1 MLCISQEN
9 IEQAVTCQ
17 ELINAMESAFK
28 IYEEN
33 LFNMPNR
40 MHIDHQNNTLLLM
53 PCITDDFFSTKL
65 VSVFPGNSEKN
76 LPVVDGVVVL
86 NDGQTGQALAVLN
99 GSKLTAMRTAAI
111 GSVGIRYLA
120 PHNAK
125 TLGLIGAGVQG
136 FQQVQ
141 FACSERNIENVFIYD
156 KFSTNLDDFCQKLK
170 EKMPQV
176 SFEIMTSVESL
187 MKQSQVIITTTT
199 SNEPVIPNQKDLF
212 IGKNIIAIGSFKP
225 DMRELPDVLSECVD
239 QVFMD
244 TDFAAKESGDLAI
257 PLRNGVIQA
266 SQLLPLG
273 KLITNKVQKSENP
286 TTYFKS
292 VGMALFD
299 LVAARLIYQKA
310 VQQKL
315 GTLVSI

>member
-141 FACSERNIENVFIYD
+141 FACTERNIENVFIYD
-156 KFSTNLDDFCQKLK
+156 KFSTNLDNFRQKLK
-170 EKMPQV
+170 EKIPQV

-199 SNEPVIPNQKDLF
+199 ANEPVIPNQKDLF
-212 IGKNIIAIGSFKP
+212 VGKNIIAIGSFKP

-244 TDFAAKESGDLAI
+244 TEFAAKESGDLAI
-257 PLRNGVIQA
+257 PLRNGVTQA

>member
-28 IYEEN
+28 VYEEN

-65 VSVFPGNSEKN
+65 VSIFPGNSEKK
-76 LPVVDGVVVL
+76 LPVIHGVVVL
-86 NDGQTGQALAVLN
+86 NDSQTGQALAVLN

-136 FQQVQ
+136 FHQVQ
-141 FACSERNIENVFIYD
+141 FACTERKIENVFIYD
-156 KFSTNLDDFCQKLK
+156 KFSTNLDNFRQKLK

-176 SFEIMTSVESL
+176 SFEIVTSVESL

-199 SNEPVIPNQKDLF
+199 ANEPVIPSQKDLF
-212 IGKNIIAIGSFKP
+212 VGKNIIAIGSFKP

-244 TDFAAKESGDLAI
+244 TEFAAKESGDLAI

-299 LVAARLIYQKA
+299 LLAARLIYQKA
-310 VQQKL
+310 VQQEL
-315 GTLVSI
+315 GTIVSI